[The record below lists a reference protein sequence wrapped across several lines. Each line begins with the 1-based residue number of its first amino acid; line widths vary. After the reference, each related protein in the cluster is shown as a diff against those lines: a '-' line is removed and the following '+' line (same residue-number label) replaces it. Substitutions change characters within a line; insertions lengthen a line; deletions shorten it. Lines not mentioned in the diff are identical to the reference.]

1 MCAVLNGTAENM
13 PVLLHGWGAWKLAV
27 AGLPDRLLYT
37 LGGERYAAVEM
48 ALYHRFGCD
57 WVHTG
62 CGDRPHLWT
71 CRYRWE
77 DGRFIVTDEA
87 GADYEIDDAYE
98 IRPAT
103 TDGTPAARSG
113 PHPFPFTSAQEVDD
127 FFASLPPVDERFAR
141 AKYEHIRL
149 LREQHGFNGFIAVNE
164 GSPGFGAAEEGLSWE
179 DLLIGVLEK
188 PRLAARCALR
198 ARERFLHFVRAA
210 RACGADAFIIS
221 DCLGFACD
229 TVSPALFQE
238 VLSEALDRFYRGVRD
253 CGLYGIAYMLGDI
266 NPLIPFI
273 NTLPINGLMVEEGK
287 KGFSLDVVALRQ
299 QLRDTLCLFG
309 NTDSALLL
317 SGPVERIEQEA
328 HRQAQAARYGP
339 FAACTGSPLAVHTPL
354 AHVDAFLEASRSTR
368 RMV

>member
-1 MCAVLNGTAENM
+1 MCMALNGTPGDI

-48 ALYHRFGCD
+48 ALYRRFGCD

-77 DGRFIVTDEA
+77 NGRFIITDDTGTA
-87 GADYEIDDAYE
+87 YEVDDAYE
-98 IRPAT
+98 IRSQVPGIGA
-103 TDGTPAARSG
+103 GRRSG
-113 PHPFPFTSAQEVDD
+113 PHPFPFNSAQEVDD
-127 FFASLPPVDERFAR
+127 FFAGLPPVDAGFAR

-149 LREQHGFNGFIAVNE
+149 LRRQYGFNGFIAVNE

-179 DLLIGVLEK
+179 ELLIGVLEK

-198 ARERFLHFVRAA
+198 ARERFLPFVRAA
-210 RACGADAFIIS
+210 RECGADAFIIS
-221 DCLGFACD
+221 ECLGFTCD

-238 VLSEALDRFYRGVRD
+238 VLGEALDHFYREVRAY
-253 CGLYGIAYMLGDI
+253 GLYGIAYMLGDI
-266 NPLIPFI
+266 NPLVPFI
-273 NTLPINGLMVEEGK
+273 NTLPINGLMVEESK

-299 QLRDTLCLFG
+299 RLRDTICLFG

-317 SGPVERIEQEA
+317 SGPAELIEQEA
-328 HRQAQAARYGP
+328 RRQAQAARHGP
-339 FAACTGSPLAVHTPL
+339 FAACTGSPLAVHTPTE
-354 AHVDAFLEASRSTR
+354 HVDIFLEASRAARTAG
-368 RMV
+368 